1 MSARIVALI
10 SIPLCRLLTSCAPKI
25 NTAQSPTK
33 RHRMASDGLSFTAM
47 TTIPPARQ
55 PEPWMRGT
63 LTDVPP
69 VQRAVLHALEL
80 GVEDIE
86 RWCSQLSDEQ
96 LNSRPHELASVAFHI
111 RHIIGSCDRLLS
123 YAEGH
128 EITSEQ
134 LAYLKSELESHST
147 RDELLASLRSSLA
160 DYATRVRAF
169 TPQQYSEPRGIGRK
183 QLPTTVAGLLV
194 HVADHTMRHV
204 GQAITTAKLLIAV

>member
-1 MSARIVALI
+1 
-10 SIPLCRLLTSCAPKI
+10 
-25 NTAQSPTK
+25 
-33 RHRMASDGLSFTAM
+33 M

-69 VQRAVLHALEL
+69 LQRAVLHALEL
-80 GVEDIE
+80 ALEDIE

-96 LNSRPHELASVAFHI
+96 LNNRPHDLAPVAFHI

-128 EITSEQ
+128 EITPEQ
-134 LAYLKSELESHST
+134 LAYLKSELDSHST
-147 RDELLASLRSSLA
+147 RDELLADFRNALDS
-160 DYATRVRAF
+160 YAIRVRAF
-169 TPQQYSEPRGIGRK
+169 TPEQYSEPRAIGRK

-194 HVADHTMRHV
+194 HVADHTMPPRRTGHYNRE
-204 GQAITTAKLLIAV
+204 TRTRRLIASPH

>member
-1 MSARIVALI
+1 
-10 SIPLCRLLTSCAPKI
+10 
-25 NTAQSPTK
+25 
-33 RHRMASDGLSFTAM
+33 MASDEVSFTAM

-69 VQRAVLHALEL
+69 VQRAVLHAFEL
-80 GVEDIE
+80 AVEDIE

-96 LNSRPHELASVAFHI
+96 LSSRPHELASVAFHI

-128 EITSEQ
+128 EITADQ
-134 LAYLKSELESHST
+134 LAYLKTELESHSS
-147 RDELLASLRSSLA
+147 REALLVSLRRALDS
-160 DYATRVRAF
+160 YAIRVRAF
-169 TPQQYSEPRGIGRK
+169 NPEQYSEPRGIGRK

-204 GQAITTAKLLIAV
+204 GQAITTAKLVLAK

>member
-1 MSARIVALI
+1 M
-10 SIPLCRLLTSCAPKI
+10 
-25 NTAQSPTK
+25 
-33 RHRMASDGLSFTAM
+33 DDDLSFIAM

-69 VQRAVLHALEL
+69 LQRAVLHAFEL
-80 GVEDIE
+80 AIEDIE

-111 RHIIGSCDRLLS
+111 RHIVGSCDRLLS
-123 YAEGH
+123 YAEGR
-128 EITSEQ
+128 EITPEQ
-134 LAYLKSELESHST
+134 LAYLKSELDSHST
-147 RDELLASLRSSLA
+147 RDELLADLHASLA
-160 DYATRVRAF
+160 KYATRVRAF
-169 TPQQYSEPRGIGRK
+169 TPEQYPEPRAIGRK

-204 GQAITTAKLLIAV
+204 GQAITTAKLVIAA